1 MEAKISIFCDDFK
14 INIQK
19 QHFGEADKDLVQ
31 NTFMLMSVRMS
42 IEA

>member
-1 MEAKISIFCDDFK
+1 MEAKMSIFCNDFM

-19 QHFGEADKDLVQ
+19 QRFGEADKDLVQ
-31 NTFMLMSVRMS
+31 NTFILMSVRMS